1 MGHELIRYL
10 TCQRRLISEPI
21 ERCFDSIAE
30 QVEHASQEV
39 SRSLRFPLTP
49 LEKRAQRN
57 DAPLKRKN
65 GHFFLPSKSSQFG
78 PQSARNYVGANRT
91 RFLSSLGIRYG
102 GLDPVTMSV
111 SH

>member
-30 QVEHASQEV
+30 QVEHASQGV

-57 DAPLKRKN
+57 D
-65 GHFFLPSKSSQFG
+65 
-78 PQSARNYVGANRT
+78 GANEAKHVVMS
-91 RFLSSLGIRYG
+91 FSLQKAAHLVLNRGAIPSALIQ
-102 GLDPVTMSV
+102 GLILACGA
-111 SH
+111 

>member
-1 MGHELIRYL
+1 MGVCTKMSHLRS
-10 TCQRRLISEPI
+10 CQRRLISEPI
-21 ERCFDSIAE
+21 ERCFDSMAE

-65 GHFFLPSKSSQFG
+65 GHFFLSCGQ
-78 PQSARNYVGANRT
+78 QDTN
-91 RFLSSLGIRYG
+91 
-102 GLDPVTMSV
+102 
-111 SH
+111 